1 MESHVICI
9 EFLWDQ
15 LRKKYRDLIIILPII
30 GLGKI
35 LL

>member
-15 LRKKYRDLIIILPII
+15 LRKKYRDLIISLPII